1 MSTLEELRAENE
13 RKLARLRQ
21 LENMELHNTAAATAP
36 AVSALPG
43 SGTAVRPVVTASVP
57 VVTRPAVPARIA
69 AAAARAPAPAPA
81 AIAASVGA
89 RAAAPAAAAAIR
101 AAAPAA
107 PPAGSNLRI
116 AAPAVPPAA
125 ASNLPRRLQAC
136 GGGGGGGCCAAAA
149 VAARGSF
156 SSASATMGNVK
167 AFDLGSESEEEE
179 MWRPS
184 PQPSPAARSVGAA
197 SIVES
202 LLSSGGASPRH
213 KPTVAPVAESS
224 DDDAGAKFHES
235 VESLKSVESPSRRE
249 SVESSADL
257 SFSDPRRA
265 AATGGSGSNVF
276 SAANLPSPPPAAPS
290 PAAPSPA
297 ARVEKPA
304 SPPTPGRSAPAR
316 ALAAA
321 TQKEPLVA
329 PPTPP
334 APAPEPRGPSPAAAA
349 VPPLPSGATARP
361 SLSDLIAA
369 GRSVAESPALSPRSA
384 QKILIRVRDEGT
396 QTDGDA
402 PAPAGWAAAAAAW
415 PPPWAMMPWFQHPA
429 AAAPPFAPPAA
440 MAAAAA
446 SVGTAAAVT
455 AVPLAAAPPLKMPRH
470 VPVGVPIGPEAGAA
484 LTKAAA
490 AAAVPTAKVLG
501 VVMPGGQVIALG
513 A

>member
-43 SGTAVRPVVTASVP
+43 SGTAVRPIVTASVP

-107 PPAGSNLRI
+107 PPAASNLRI
-116 AAPAVPPAA
+116 AAPAVPAA
-125 ASNLPRRLQAC
+125 AGSNLPRRLQAC

-224 DDDAGAKFHES
+224 DDDAAAKFHES

-265 AATGGSGSNVF
+265 AVTGGSGSNLL

-290 PAAPSPA
+290 PAA
-297 ARVEKPA
+297 REKPA

-349 VPPLPSGATARP
+349 VPPLPSGVTARP

-415 PPPWAMMPWFQHPA
+415 PPPWAMMPWFQHA
-429 AAAPPFAPPAA
+429 TAAAPPFAPPAA
-440 MAAAAA
+440 MAATA

-470 VPVGVPIGPEAGAA
+470 VPVGVPLGPAAGAA
-484 LTKAAA
+484 LPKAA

-501 VVMPGGQVIALG
+501 VVLPGGMVMAIG